1 MLVNVHKLMIN
12 MMIMLIGFACMQN
25 QLTAQTWSLTQC
37 IDTALVNNKTLSIAK
52 NMIGISEQK
61 NKEAKAGFIPKINAN
76 AEYKYYIDL
85 PYQLM
90 PLSLF
95 GGPDGQFKEVQFGVP
110 HALNINGQIGMPL
123 FNPQLIG
130 GIEGS
135 NIGIELSR
143 LNYQKSEEKLIL
155 DIYQL
160 YYNAQALQY
169 QIRFTDSSLTNLKQ
183 IASKSEVLRNQ
194 QMIKGSDF
202 TRIELQ
208 VEQLGTQ
215 KEIVINKYE
224 QVIATLKFAMG
235 ISAERNIEVLP
246 LEELSAP
253 RNYNRAVISD
263 IKLAM
268 MQENRTRT
276 ELRALK
282 LSYIPSLSIFATYG
296 TTGLGY
302 NKSPNEFFNFY
313 PMGFVGVQMVYPL
326 FDGTITLRKI
336 KQKKLE
342 LENNELL
349 TSLANEQNEML
360 LTNAKRYRQQA
371 YQTVLNAKNQ
381 IQLSKTIYEQV
392 KLQHAEGLASMT
404 DVLLADNSFRES
416 EQTYLNAVIEFL
428 KSDIELKQLSGEKLY
443 NK

>member
-1 MLVNVHKLMIN
+1 
-12 MMIMLIGFACMQN
+12 
-25 QLTAQTWSLTQC
+25 
-37 IDTALVNNKTLSIAK
+37 
-52 NMIGISEQK
+52 
-61 NKEAKAGFIPKINAN
+61 
-76 AEYKYYIDL
+76 
-85 PYQLM
+85 
-90 PLSLF
+90 
-95 GGPDGQFKEVQFGVP
+95 
-110 HALNINGQIGMPL
+110 
-123 FNPQLIG
+123 
-130 GIEGS
+130 
-135 NIGIELSR
+135 
-143 LNYQKSEEKLIL
+143 
-155 DIYQL
+155 L

-183 IASKSEVLRNQ
+183 VANQSEVLRNQ

-208 VEQLGTQ
+208 VEQLSTQ

-224 QVIATLKFAMG
+224 QVIGALKFAMG

-253 RNYNRAVISD
+253 RNYNRAVSSD

-268 MQENRTRT
+268 MQENRTRA

-404 DVLLADNSFRES
+404 DALLADNSFRES